1 LSACLLV
8 SHTLAD
14 PVHLVKEADAVVP
27 VEAAKISE
35 DQSENNREGKFF
47 SVFQIVKFENGA
59 CPTTT
64 GDMGTCYTEA
74 ECLAKG
80 GTPQGT
86 CASSF
91 GVCCR
96 FAANTCGSTISEN
109 NAYIES
115 PNYPNAA
122 PSGLCQYSIEK
133 CDSDICQYRFVFE
146 DVMLTDP
153 MMGSCDN
160 DTVMFSNVDPVSAST
175 VPPALCGMLSGQEMY
190 VYVKNTDSATNVL
203 FNIAS
208 MTSSSKWKIRVE
220 QIACASEMLAPPGCL
235 TYAMTTS
242 GSIQSYNIAGGSGE
256 MINNQKFSHCI
267 KYQEGFCDIAFTAST
282 FDLDPE
288 DSLTIGSNVN
298 SGSTFGV
305 SNMLTLNFTGPYVFP
320 VMADDMNAN
329 MKMGYDISYVMLPC

>member
-1 LSACLLV
+1 
-8 SHTLAD
+8 
-14 PVHLVKEADAVVP
+14 
-27 VEAAKISE
+27 
-35 DQSENNREGKFF
+35 
-47 SVFQIVKFENGA
+47 
-59 CPTTT
+59 
-64 GDMGTCYTEA
+64 
-74 ECLAKG
+74 
-80 GTPQGT
+80 
-86 CASSF
+86 
-91 GVCCR
+91 
-96 FAANTCGSTISEN
+96 
-109 NAYIES
+109 
-115 PNYPNAA
+115 
-122 PSGLCQYSIEK
+122 
-133 CDSDICQYRFVFE
+133 
-146 DVMLTDP
+146 
-153 MMGSCDN
+153 
-160 DTVMFSNVDPVSAST
+160 
-175 VPPALCGMLSGQEMY
+175 MY

-305 SNMLTLNFTGPYVFP
+305 SNMLTCKLENISDIQKYFTQIISVNFTGPYVFP

>member
-1 LSACLLV
+1 
-8 SHTLAD
+8 
-14 PVHLVKEADAVVP
+14 
-27 VEAAKISE
+27 
-35 DQSENNREGKFF
+35 
-47 SVFQIVKFENGA
+47 
-59 CPTTT
+59 
-64 GDMGTCYTEA
+64 
-74 ECLAKG
+74 
-80 GTPQGT
+80 
-86 CASSF
+86 
-91 GVCCR
+91 
-96 FAANTCGSTISEN
+96 
-109 NAYIES
+109 
-115 PNYPNAA
+115 
-122 PSGLCQYSIEK
+122 
-133 CDSDICQYRFVFE
+133 
-146 DVMLTDP
+146 MLTDP

-175 VPPALCGMLSGQEMY
+175 VPPALCGMLSGQESKNSKTYFNRNLSKQKIFSSNNDKNIFLVY

-305 SNMLTLNFTGPYVFP
+305 SNMLTRKLGNIFRYSKIFHS
-320 VMADDMNAN
+320 
-329 MKMGYDISYVMLPC
+329 KLFQ